1 MRNLLLALFIGLAA
15 LSAAACGN
23 SGTTTAPVDSLTPV
37 ESPSEVT
44 TESES
49 PADSME
55 PSPAAS

>member
-23 SGTTTAPVDSLTPV
+23 SGSTTAPADSLTPV

-49 PADSME
+49 PAESTE